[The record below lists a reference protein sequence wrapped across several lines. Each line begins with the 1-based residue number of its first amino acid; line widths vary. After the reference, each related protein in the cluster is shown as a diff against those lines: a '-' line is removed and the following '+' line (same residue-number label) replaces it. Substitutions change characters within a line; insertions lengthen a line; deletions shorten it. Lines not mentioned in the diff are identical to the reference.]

1 MDATSFAPVATSRP
15 GIYVCGALAGPKDI
29 PYSVM
34 EASAAAGA
42 AASELSDQRFTLV
55 QQKTYPPERN
65 VAQEPPRIGV
75 FICNCGINIGGVIRV
90 PEVAEYARSLPHV
103 VHVEENLY
111 TCSQDTQ
118 DRMSEIIAEKGLN
131 RVVVAACSPRTHEP
145 LFQETLINAS
155 LNKYLFEMANIR
167 NQDSWVHAQEPEV
180 ATEKAKDLVRMAVAK
195 SALLAPLQ

>member
-1 MDATSFAPVATSRP
+1 
-15 GIYVCGALAGPKDI
+15 
-29 PYSVM
+29 M

-55 QQKTYPPERN
+55 PEKTYPPERN

-75 FICNCGINIGGVIRV
+75 FVCNCGINIGGVIRV

-131 RVVVAACSPRTHEP
+131 RVVVAACSPRTHE
-145 LFQETLINAS
+145 A
-155 LNKYLFEMANIR
+155 
-167 NQDSWVHAQEPEV
+167 
-180 ATEKAKDLVRMAVAK
+180 LV
-195 SALLAPLQ
+195 PGNPD